1 MPPAATDRIMPAEPG
16 TRIACMKVML
26 FALAAYLR
34 GAPELDREAF
44 VVHEG
49 PSARIVAASR
59 LARRAGV
66 RPGLTV
72 VQARNIESGLVDRVR
87 DSEREHTAQEVLLDI
102 AGGFSPRV
110 EDGGKG
116 TVYLDLAGIG
126 PTSAGNDA
134 RRRARDRG
142 AANPLLPPGTDGDE
156 HCLGQSIMRDM
167 DAAGIPGRV
176 GIAGSKLAARAA
188 AALPRSPNVVAPRSE
203 ARFLAPLPIEFL
215 FVHGGRGASRSG
227 NAAPDGDEREILH
240 TLKLWGLRTVG
251 ELAGL
256 PADEVHSRLGERGAA
271 LHATARGIDTEPLT
285 PLPPAPTFRE
295 AQTFEWAIDNLE
307 PFLFV
312 ARGGVSRLAARLD
325 ARGMGCK
332 RLELSL
338 RLEPEG
344 LHELAIELP
353 APTREARTL
362 LSLIRLHLEAK
373 PPRAPI
379 TSMQL
384 LAHPDVPRQAQLS
397 LLGPA
402 ALSPDR
408 LAAVTARLLALL
420 GPNRVGSPRTRNGH
434 LPERFRL
441 ADYDPP
447 PPPRIRLE
455 PRPGRGMLA
464 VRTLRPPVEVEVLTA
479 AETGEGGVASSPHL
493 VPVPDLGQC
502 AAGSETTGNGASPG
516 NAAPRSARAPCP
528 APLQLNPLP
537 SEGRHVRIEGAVR
550 VAAGPWEI
558 EEGWWREAPALRDY
572 WDVEL
577 RSGAVCRIYRDRL
590 SERWFADGMYD

>member
-1 MPPAATDRIMPAEPG
+1 
-16 TRIACMKVML
+16 ML
-26 FALAAYLR
+26 FPLAAYLR
-34 GAPELDREAF
+34 GAPELAREAV

-72 VQARNIESGLVDRVR
+72 AQARNIESGLVSRSR
-87 DSEREHTAQEVLLDI
+87 DPERERTAQEVLLEI
-102 AGGFSPRV
+102 ADGYSPRV
-110 EDGGKG
+110 EDGGEG
-116 TVYLDLAGIG
+116 MVYLDLAGIS
-126 PTSAGNDA
+126 PASAGNDA
-134 RRRARDRG
+134 RRRDRDRSAADTLLSPG
-142 AANPLLPPGTDGDE
+142 ADNDE
-156 HCLGQSIMRDM
+156 HELGQSIMQDM
-167 DAAGIPGRV
+167 DAAGLPGRV

-188 AALPRSPNVVAPRSE
+188 AALPRSPNVVAPRGE
-203 ARFLAPLPIEFL
+203 ARFLAPLPLGSL
-215 FVHGGRGASRSG
+215 FEDGGGASSSEE
-227 NAAPDGDEREILH
+227 DGADREILH

-251 ELAGL
+251 DLAGL
-256 PADEVHSRLGERGAA
+256 PAAEVHSRLGESGTA
-271 LHATARGIDTEPLT
+271 LHSAARGFDPAPLT
-285 PLPPAPTFRE
+285 PRPPSIAFRE
-295 AQTFEWAIDNLE
+295 AQTFEWPIDNLE

-312 ARGGVSRLAARLD
+312 ARGAVSRLTGRLD

-332 RLELSL
+332 RLELTL
-338 RLEPEG
+338 KVEPEG

-362 LSLIRLHLEAK
+362 LSLIRLHLEAE

-379 TSMQL
+379 TSMLL
-384 LAHPDVPRQAQLS
+384 LAHPDAPRQAQLS

-479 AETGEGGVASSPHL
+479 EAGEGGQTSS
-493 VPVPDLGQC
+493 D
-502 AAGSETTGNGASPG
+502 GASPE
-516 NAAPRSARAPCP
+516 NAPPRSARAPCP
-528 APLQLNPLP
+528 EPVRINPLP
-537 SEGRHVRIEGAVR
+537 TEEPTWRDPAPCASHSARPLADARMQRHVRIEGAVR
-550 VAAGPWEI
+550 TAAGPWEI
-558 EEGWWREAPALRDY
+558 EEGWWREAPVLRDY

-577 RSGAVCRIYRDRL
+577 RNGAVCRIYRDR
-590 SERWFADGMYD
+590 SSDRWFADGMYD

>member
-1 MPPAATDRIMPAEPG
+1 VPAKRRR
-16 TRIACMKVML
+16 TRIACMRAAL
-26 FALAAYLR
+26 FPLAAYLR
-34 GAPELDREAF
+34 GAPELAREAV

-66 RPGLTV
+66 HPGLTV
-72 VQARNIESGLVDRVR
+72 AQARNIESGLVDRAR
-87 DSEREHTAQEVLLDI
+87 DPEREHTAQEVLLEI
-102 AGGFSPRV
+102 AGDFSPRV
-110 EDGGKG
+110 EDGGEG
-116 TVYLDLAGIG
+116 MVYLDLAGIG
-126 PTSAGNDA
+126 AACAGNGA
-134 RRRARDRG
+134 RKRGRDRD
-142 AANPLLPPGTDGDE
+142 AANPLLSTSASGDE
-156 HCLGQSIMRDM
+156 HSLGQSMMRDM
-167 DAAGIPGRV
+167 DAAGLPGRI

-188 AALPRSPNVVAPRSE
+188 AALPRSPNVVAPRGE
-203 ARFLAPLPIEFL
+203 ARFLAPLPLSSLIKDS
-215 FVHGGRGASRSG
+215 GGSNRGA
-227 NAAPDGDEREILH
+227 ATDGDDQEILH

-251 ELAGL
+251 DLAGL
-256 PADEVHSRLGERGAA
+256 PAGEVHSRLGERGAA
-271 LHATARGIDTEPLT
+271 LHAAARGIDPEPLT
-285 PLPPAPTFRE
+285 PRPPPPTFRE
-295 AQTFEWAIDNLE
+295 AQTFEWPIDNLE

-312 ARGGVSRLAARLD
+312 ARGAVERLASRLD

-338 RLEPEG
+338 KLEPEG

-362 LSLIRLHLEAK
+362 LSLVRLHLEAE

-379 TSMQL
+379 AGMQL
-384 LAHPDVPRQAQLS
+384 LAHPDVPREIQLS

-464 VRTLRPPVEVEVLTA
+464 VRTLRPPVEVEVLTI
-479 AETGEGGVASSPHL
+479 EDGDGT
-493 VPVPDLGQC
+493 
-502 AAGSETTGNGASPG
+502 
-516 NAAPRSARAPCP
+516 PCP
-528 APLQLNPLP
+528 EPVQISPLP
-537 SEGRHVRIEGAVR
+537 TEERHVRIEGAVR
-550 VAAGPWEI
+550 TAAGPWEI
-558 EEGWWREAPALRDY
+558 EEGWWREVPALRDY

-577 RSGAVCRIYRDRL
+577 RNGAVCRIYRDRT
-590 SERWFADGMYD
+590 SERWFADGVYD

>member
-1 MPPAATDRIMPAEPG
+1 MKAA
-16 TRIACMKVML
+16 L
-26 FALAAYLR
+26 FPLAAYLR
-34 GAPELDREAF
+34 GAPELTHEAV

-59 LARRAGV
+59 LARRAGI

-72 VQARNIESGLVDRVR
+72 TQARNIESGLVDRIR
-87 DSEREHTAQEVLLDI
+87 DPEREHTAQEVLLEI
-102 AGGFSPRV
+102 AGAFSPRV
-110 EDGGKG
+110 EDGGGG
-116 TVYLDLAGIG
+116 TVYLDI
-126 PTSAGNDA
+126 
-134 RRRARDRG
+134 
-142 AANPLLPPGTDGDE
+142 AAEDE
-156 HCLGQSIMRDM
+156 HSLGQAMMRSM
-167 DAAGIPGRV
+167 DDAGLPGRV

-188 AALPRSPNVVAPRSE
+188 AALPRSPNVVTPRGE
-203 ARFLAPLPIEFL
+203 TRFLAPLPLDSLIES
-215 FVHGGRGASRSG
+215 VGNGSGGT
-227 NAAPDGDEREILH
+227 APTSEDQEILH

-251 ELAGL
+251 DLAGL
-256 PADEVHSRLGERGAA
+256 PAGEVHSRLGERGVA
-271 LHATARGIDTEPLT
+271 LHAAARGIDPEPLT
-285 PLPPAPTFRE
+285 PHPPPPTFRE
-295 AQTFEWAIDNLE
+295 AQTFEWPIDNLE

-312 ARGGVSRLAARLD
+312 ARGAVERLVTRLEV
-325 ARGMGCK
+325 RGMGCK

-338 RLEPEG
+338 KLEPEG
-344 LHELAIELP
+344 LHERAIELP

-362 LSLIRLHLEAK
+362 LSLIRLDLEGE

-379 TSMQL
+379 TGMQVT
-384 LAHPDVPRQAQLS
+384 AHPDVPRLAQLS

-434 LPERFRL
+434 LPERFKL

-479 AETGEGGVASSPHL
+479 EGE
-493 VPVPDLGQC
+493 
-502 AAGSETTGNGASPG
+502 EI
-516 NAAPRSARAPCP
+516 PCP
-528 APLQLNPLP
+528 EPVQITPLP
-537 SEGRHVRIEGAVR
+537 TAKRNVRIEGAVR
-550 VAAGPWEI
+550 TAAGPWEI

-577 RSGAVCRIYRDRL
+577 RNGAVCRIYRDRT
-590 SERWFADGMYD
+590 SERWFADGVYD

>member
-1 MPPAATDRIMPAEPG
+1 MPARRK
-16 TRIACMKVML
+16 TRIACLRTAL
-26 FALAAYLR
+26 FPLAAYLR
-34 GAPELDREAF
+34 GAPELAGEAV

-66 RPGLTV
+66 RAGLTV
-72 VQARNIESGLVDRVR
+72 AQARNIESGLVSRAR
-87 DSEREHTAQEVLLDI
+87 DPEREHTAQEVLLEI
-102 AGGFSPRV
+102 AGAFSPRI
-110 EDGGKG
+110 EDGGEG
-116 TVYLDLAGIG
+116 MVYLDIRGISQ
-126 PTSAGNDA
+126 TNAGNGA
-134 RRRARDRG
+134 SGRGQDRG
-142 AANPLLPPGTDGDE
+142 AVNPLLPLRVGDDE
-156 HCLGQSIMRDM
+156 HSLGQSMMRDM
-167 DAAGIPGRV
+167 DAAGLPGRV

-188 AALPRSPNVVAPRSE
+188 AALPRSPNVVAPRGE
-203 ARFLAPLPIEFL
+203 ARFLAPLPLKSL
-215 FVHGGRGASRSG
+215 FERGGSGSG
-227 NAAPDGDEREILH
+227 NAASDSDDQEILH

-251 ELAGL
+251 DLAGL
-256 PADEVHSRLGERGAA
+256 PAGEVHGRLGERGAA
-271 LHATARGIDTEPLT
+271 LHAAARGVDPEPLT

-295 AQTFEWAIDNLE
+295 SQTFEWPIDNLE

-312 ARGGVSRLAARLD
+312 ARGAVERLVVRLD

-338 RLEPEG
+338 RIEPEG

-362 LSLIRLHLEAK
+362 LSLIRLHLEEA

-379 TSMQL
+379 TGMQIT
-384 LAHPDVPRQAQLS
+384 AHPDVPRQAQLS

-420 GPNRVGSPRTRNGH
+420 GPNRIGSPRTRNGH

-479 AETGEGGVASSPHL
+479 A
-493 VPVPDLGQC
+493 
-502 AAGSETTGNGASPG
+502 SE
-516 NAAPRSARAPCP
+516 APTPCP
-528 APLQLNPLP
+528 APRQINPLP
-537 SEGRHVRIEGAVR
+537 TEERHVRIEGAVR
-550 VAAGPWEI
+550 TAAGPWEI

-577 RSGAVCRIYRDRL
+577 RSGAVCRIYRDRT
-590 SERWFADGMYD
+590 SERWFADGVYD

>member
-1 MPPAATDRIMPAEPG
+1 MPGKRRRS
-16 TRIACMKVML
+16 RIACLKAAL
-26 FALAAYLR
+26 FPLAAYLR
-34 GAPELDREAF
+34 GAPELAREAV

-72 VQARNIESGLVDRVR
+72 AQARNIESGLVDRVR
-87 DSEREHTAQEVLLDI
+87 DPEREHTAQEVLLEI
-102 AGGFSPRV
+102 AGAFSPRV
-110 EDGGKG
+110 EDGGEG
-116 TVYLDLAGIG
+116 VAYLDLAGIS
-126 PTSAGNDA
+126 PACAGNGA
-134 RRRARDRG
+134 RGRDRDRG
-142 AANPLLPPGTDGDE
+142 AAHSLLPPGADNDE
-156 HCLGQSIMRDM
+156 HSLGQSIMRDM
-167 DAAGIPGRV
+167 DAAGLPGRV

-188 AALPRSPNVVAPRSE
+188 AALPRSPNVVAPRGE
-203 ARFLAPLPIEFL
+203 ARFLAPLPLKSL
-215 FVHGGRGASRSG
+215 FEGNGRGPAS
-227 NAAPDGDEREILH
+227 AEDGDDPEILH

-251 ELAGL
+251 DLAGL
-256 PADEVHSRLGERGAA
+256 PAAEVHSRLGERGAA
-271 LHATARGIDTEPLT
+271 LHAAAQGFDPEPLT
-285 PLPPAPTFRE
+285 PLPPAPTFHE
-295 AQTFEWAIDNLE
+295 AQTLEWSIDNLE

-312 ARGGVSRLAARLD
+312 ARGAVERVASRLD

-338 RLEPEG
+338 KLEPEG

-362 LSLIRLHLEAK
+362 LSLVRLHLEAE

-441 ADYDPP
+441 ADFDPP

-479 AETGEGGVASSPHL
+479 E
-493 VPVPDLGQC
+493 
-502 AAGSETTGNGASPG
+502 SEQTDST
-516 NAAPRSARAPCP
+516 APCP
-528 APLQLNPLP
+528 APLQINPLP
-537 SEGRHVRIEGAVR
+537 TEEQHVRIEGAVR
-550 VAAGPWEI
+550 TAAGPWEI

-577 RSGAVCRIYRDRL
+577 RSGAVCRIYRDRM
-590 SERWFADGMYD
+590 SERWFADGVYD

>member
-1 MPPAATDRIMPAEPG
+1 MPAKRRS
-16 TRIACMKVML
+16 RIACMRAAL
-26 FALAAYLR
+26 FPLAAYLR
-34 GAPELDREAF
+34 GAPELAREAV

-72 VQARNIESGLVDRVR
+72 AQARNIESGLVDRVR
-87 DSEREHTAQEVLLDI
+87 DPEREHTAQEVLFEI
-102 AGGFSPRV
+102 AGAFSPRV
-110 EDGGKG
+110 EDGGEG
-116 TVYLDLAGIG
+116 MVYLDI
-126 PTSAGNDA
+126 
-134 RRRARDRG
+134 
-142 AANPLLPPGTDGDE
+142 AAEDE
-156 HCLGQSIMRDM
+156 HSLGQTMMRDM
-167 DAAGIPGRV
+167 DAAGLPGRV
-176 GIAGSKLAARAA
+176 GIAGCKLAARAA
-188 AALPRSPNVVAPRSE
+188 AALPRSPNVVAPRGE
-203 ARFLAPLPIEFL
+203 ARFLAPLPL
-215 FVHGGRGASRSG
+215 NSLLGSDGSG
-227 NAAPDGDEREILH
+227 PGSNAPEGDDQEILH

-251 ELAGL
+251 DLAGL
-256 PADEVHSRLGERGAA
+256 PAGEIHSRLGERGTA
-271 LHATARGIDTEPLT
+271 LHAAARGIDPAPLT
-285 PLPPAPTFRE
+285 PRPPPPTFRE
-295 AQTFEWAIDNLE
+295 SQTFEWPIDNLE

-312 ARGGVSRLAARLD
+312 ARGAVERLTSRLE

-338 RLEPEG
+338 KLEPEG
-344 LHELAIELP
+344 FHEVAIELP

-362 LSLIRLHLEAK
+362 LSLVRLHLEAE

-379 TSMQL
+379 LGMQL
-384 LAHPDVPRQAQLS
+384 SAHPDAPREIQLS

-464 VRTLRPPVEVEVLTA
+464 VRTLRPPVEVEVLTV
-479 AETGEGGVASSPHL
+479 GDEG
-493 VPVPDLGQC
+493 
-502 AAGSETTGNGASPG
+502 N
-516 NAAPRSARAPCP
+516 APCP
-528 APLQLNPLP
+528 APVKINPLP
-537 SEGRHVRIEGAVR
+537 TDERHVRIEGAVR
-550 VAAGPWEI
+550 TAAGPWEI

-577 RSGAVCRIYRDRL
+577 RNGAVCRIYRDRS
-590 SERWFADGMYD
+590 SERWFADGVYD

>member
-1 MPPAATDRIMPAEPG
+1 M
-16 TRIACMKVML
+16 
-26 FALAAYLR
+26 
-34 GAPELDREAF
+34 
-44 VVHEG
+44 
-49 PSARIVAASR
+49 
-59 LARRAGV
+59 
-66 RPGLTV
+66 
-72 VQARNIESGLVDRVR
+72 
-87 DSEREHTAQEVLLDI
+87 
-102 AGGFSPRV
+102 
-110 EDGGKG
+110 
-116 TVYLDLAGIG
+116 
-126 PTSAGNDA
+126 
-134 RRRARDRG
+134 
-142 AANPLLPPGTDGDE
+142 
-156 HCLGQSIMRDM
+156 
-167 DAAGIPGRV
+167 
-176 GIAGSKLAARAA
+176 
-188 AALPRSPNVVAPRSE
+188 APRGE
-203 ARFLAPLPIEFL
+203 ARFLAPLPLKSL
-215 FVHGGRGASRSG
+215 FEGGGCRPDSSE
-227 NAAPDGDEREILH
+227 DGDDEEILH

-251 ELAGL
+251 DLAGL
-256 PADEVHSRLGERGAA
+256 PAGEIHSRLGKRGAA
-271 LHATARGIDTEPLT
+271 LHAAARGVDPEPLA

-295 AQTFEWAIDNLE
+295 SQTLEWPIDNLE

-312 ARGGVSRLAARLD
+312 ARGAVERVASRLD

-338 RLEPEG
+338 RIEPEG

-362 LSLIRLHLEAK
+362 LSLIRLHLEAE

-379 TSMQL
+379 MSMQL

-441 ADYDPP
+441 ADFDPP

-479 AETGEGGVASSPHL
+479 ESEETDGL
-493 VPVPDLGQC
+493 
-502 AAGSETTGNGASPG
+502 
-516 NAAPRSARAPCP
+516 APCP
-528 APLQLNPLP
+528 APRRINPLP
-537 SEGRHVRIEGAVR
+537 SEERRVRIEGAVR
-550 VAAGPWEI
+550 TAAGPWEI

-577 RSGAVCRIYRDRL
+577 RSGAVCRIYRDRI
-590 SERWFADGMYD
+590 SERWFADGVYD

>member
-1 MPPAATDRIMPAEPG
+1 MPVRRK
-16 TRIACMKVML
+16 TRIACMRAAL
-26 FALAAYLR
+26 FPLAAYLR
-34 GAPELDREAF
+34 GAPELAREAV

-72 VQARNIESGLVDRVR
+72 AQARNIESGLASRAR
-87 DSEREHTAQEVLLDI
+87 DPEREHTAQEVLLEI
-102 AGGFSPRV
+102 AGTFSPRV
-110 EDGGKG
+110 EDGGEG
-116 TVYLDLAGIG
+116 MVYLDI
-126 PTSAGNDA
+126 
-134 RRRARDRG
+134 
-142 AANPLLPPGTDGDE
+142 AAEDE
-156 HCLGQSIMRDM
+156 HSLGQSIMRDM
-167 DAAGIPGRV
+167 DAAGLPGRV

-188 AALPRSPNVVAPRSE
+188 AALPRSPNVVAPRGE
-203 ARFLAPLPIEFL
+203 ARFLAPLPLKSL
-215 FVHGGRGASRSG
+215 FEGGSRD
-227 NAAPDGDEREILH
+227 PDPAQDDDDQEILH

-251 ELAGL
+251 DLAGL
-256 PADEVHSRLGERGAA
+256 PAAEVHSRLGERGTA
-271 LHATARGIDTEPLT
+271 LHSAARGFDPEPLT
-285 PLPPAPTFRE
+285 PRPPAPTFRE
-295 AQTFEWAIDNLE
+295 AQTFEWPIDNLE

-312 ARGGVSRLAARLD
+312 ARGAVSRLAARLD

-338 RLEPEG
+338 KVEPEG

-362 LSLIRLHLEAK
+362 LSLIRLHLEDE

-408 LAAVTARLLALL
+408 LAAVTGRLLALL

-479 AETGEGGVASSPHL
+479 ESEET
-493 VPVPDLGQC
+493 D
-502 AAGSETTGNGASPG
+502 
-516 NAAPRSARAPCP
+516 RATPCP
-528 APLQLNPLP
+528 APRQINPLP
-537 SEGRHVRIEGAVR
+537 TEDRHVRIEGAVR
-550 VAAGPWEI
+550 TAAGPWEI

-577 RSGAVCRIYRDRL
+577 RNGTVCRIYRDRT
-590 SERWFADGMYD
+590 SERWYADGVYD

>member
-1 MPPAATDRIMPAEPG
+1 MRAA
-16 TRIACMKVML
+16 L
-26 FALAAYLR
+26 FPLAAYLR
-34 GAPELDREAF
+34 GAPELTREAV

-72 VQARNIESGLVDRVR
+72 AQARNIESGLVDRVR
-87 DSEREHTAQEVLLDI
+87 DPEREHSAQEVLLEI
-102 AGGFSPRV
+102 AGAFSPRI
-110 EDGGKG
+110 EDGGEG
-116 TVYLDLAGIG
+116 MVYLDI
-126 PTSAGNDA
+126 
-134 RRRARDRG
+134 
-142 AANPLLPPGTDGDE
+142 AAEDE
-156 HCLGQSIMRDM
+156 HSLGQTMMRDM
-167 DAAGIPGRV
+167 DAAGLPGRV

-188 AALPRSPNVVAPRSE
+188 AALPRSPNVVAPRGA
-203 ARFLAPLPIEFL
+203 ARFLAPLPLDSLIES
-215 FVHGGRGASRSG
+215 GRGSSRDAMSDSDDFG
-227 NAAPDGDEREILH
+227 VLH

-251 ELAGL
+251 DLAGL
-256 PADEVHSRLGERGAA
+256 PAGEVHSRLGERGAA
-271 LHATARGIDTEPLT
+271 LHTAARGIDPAPLT
-285 PLPPAPTFRE
+285 PHPPPLTFRE
-295 AQTFEWAIDNLE
+295 AQTFEWPIDNLE

-312 ARGGVSRLAARLD
+312 ARGAVERLAIRLK

-338 RLEPEG
+338 KLEPEG

-362 LSLIRLHLEAK
+362 LSLVRLHLEGE

-379 TSMQL
+379 TGMRLS
-384 LAHPDVPRQAQLS
+384 AHPDVPRQAQLS

-464 VRTLRPPVEVEVLTA
+464 IRTLRPPVEVEVLTA
-479 AETGEGGVASSPHL
+479 E
-493 VPVPDLGQC
+493 
-502 AAGSETTGNGASPG
+502 NGAPT
-516 NAAPRSARAPCP
+516 PCP
-528 APLQLNPLP
+528 EPVRINPLP
-537 SEGRHVRIEGAVR
+537 TEERHVRIEGAVR
-550 VAAGPWEI
+550 TAAGPWEI

-577 RSGAVCRIYRDRL
+577 RGGAVCRIYRDRT
-590 SERWFADGMYD
+590 SERWFADGVYD

>member
-1 MPPAATDRIMPAEPG
+1 MEAA
-16 TRIACMKVML
+16 L
-26 FALAAYLR
+26 FPLAAYLR
-34 GAPELDREAF
+34 GAPELAREAV

-72 VQARNIESGLVDRVR
+72 AQARNIESGLVDRVR
-87 DSEREHTAQEVLLDI
+87 DPEREHTAQEVLLEI
-102 AGGFSPRV
+102 AGAFSPRV

-116 TVYLDLAGIG
+116 TAYLDLTGIS
-126 PTSAGNDA
+126 PASAGNADRCTASGGGA
-134 RRRARDRG
+134 RVAGRPRAAVQAGEEVHEYDLQALRVEPELPWAAVQAGEEVHGRG
-142 AANPLLPPGTDGDE
+142 RSAAHPSPPASTDNDE
-156 HCLGQSIMRDM
+156 HSLGQSIMRDM
-167 DAAGIPGRV
+167 DAAGLPGRV

-188 AALPRSPNVVAPRSE
+188 AALPRSPNVVAPRGE
-203 ARFLAPLPIEFL
+203 ARFLAPLPLSSLI
-215 FVHGGRGASRSG
+215 HDGGSSSSSSSSSRGA
-227 NAAPDGDEREILH
+227 ATDGDDDQEILH

-251 ELAGL
+251 DLAGL
-256 PADEVHSRLGERGAA
+256 PAGEVHSRLGERGAA
-271 LHATARGIDTEPLT
+271 LHAAARGFDPEPLT
-285 PLPPAPTFRE
+285 PRPPPPTFRE
-295 AQTFEWAIDNLE
+295 AQTFEWPIDNLE

-312 ARGGVSRLAARLD
+312 ARGAVERLTTRLE

-338 RLEPEG
+338 KLEPEG
-344 LHELAIELP
+344 LHELTIELP

-362 LSLIRLHLEAK
+362 LSLVRLHLEAE

-379 TSMQL
+379 TGMHL
-384 LAHPDVPRQAQLS
+384 LAHPDVPKKVQLS

-420 GPNRVGSPRTRNGH
+420 GPNRAGSPRTRNGH
-434 LPERFRL
+434 LPERYRL

-464 VRTLRPPVEVEVLTA
+464 VRTLRPPVEVEVLATD
-479 AETGEGGVASSPHL
+479 S
-493 VPVPDLGQC
+493 
-502 AAGSETTGNGASPG
+502 
-516 NAAPRSARAPCP
+516 NARTPCP
-528 APLQLNPLP
+528 APVRINPLP
-537 SEGRHVRIEGAVR
+537 TEERHVRIEGAVR

-577 RSGAVCRIYRDRL
+577 RSGAVCRIYRDRT
-590 SERWFADGMYD
+590 SERWFADGVYD

>member
-1 MPPAATDRIMPAEPG
+1 
-16 TRIACMKVML
+16 ML
-26 FALAAYLR
+26 FPLAAYLR
-34 GAPELDREAF
+34 GAPELAREAV

-72 VQARNIESGLVDRVR
+72 AQARNIESGLVSRVR
-87 DSEREHTAQEVLLDI
+87 DPERERTAREVLLEI
-102 AGGFSPRV
+102 GGAFSPRV
-110 EDGGKG
+110 EDGGEG
-116 TVYLDLAGIG
+116 MVYLDLAGV
-126 PTSAGNDA
+126 SAACAGNGIGG
-134 RRRARDRG
+134 RRRGRHERG
-142 AANPLLPPGTDGDE
+142 RRAAADAVAADE
-156 HCLGQSIMRDM
+156 HSLGQSIMRDM
-167 DAAGIPGRV
+167 DAAGLPGRV

-188 AALPRSPNVVAPRSE
+188 AALPRSPNVVAPRGE
-203 ARFLAPLPIEFL
+203 ARFLAPLPLKSL
-215 FVHGGRGASRSG
+215 FEGGSSPGSGAGAGSG
-227 NAAPDGDEREILH
+227 ARLGATPDDDDEEILH

-251 ELAGL
+251 DLAGL
-256 PADEVHSRLGERGAA
+256 PAGEIHSRLGERGAA
-271 LHATARGIDTEPLT
+271 LHAAARGVDPEPLV

-295 AQTFEWAIDNLE
+295 AQTLEWPIDNLE

-312 ARGGVSRLAARLD
+312 ARGAVERVASRLD

-332 RLELSL
+332 RIELSL
-338 RLEPEG
+338 RIEPEG

-362 LSLIRLHLEAK
+362 LSLIRLHLEAE

-441 ADYDPP
+441 TDYDPP

-479 AETGEGGVASSPHL
+479 ESRESAGNGTGAGTDAASSGPSR
-493 VPVPDLGQC
+493 P
-502 AAGSETTGNGASPG
+502 
-516 NAAPRSARAPCP
+516 APAPCP
-528 APLQLNPLP
+528 APVRINPLP
-537 SEGRHVRIEGAVR
+537 SEERHVRIEGAVR
-550 VAAGPWEI
+550 TAAGPWEI

-577 RSGAVCRIYRDRL
+577 RSGAVCRIYRDRI
-590 SERWFADGMYD
+590 SERWFADGVYD

>member
-1 MPPAATDRIMPAEPG
+1 MKAA
-16 TRIACMKVML
+16 L
-26 FALAAYLR
+26 FPLAAYLR
-34 GAPELDREAF
+34 GAPELAREAV

-72 VQARNIESGLVDRVR
+72 AQARNIESGLVDRVR
-87 DSEREHTAQEVLLDI
+87 DPEREHTAQEVLLEI
-102 AGGFSPRV
+102 AGAFSPRV
-110 EDGGKG
+110 EDGGEG
-116 TVYLDLAGIG
+116 VAYLDLAGIS
-126 PTSAGNDA
+126 PTCAGNGA
-134 RRRARDRG
+134 RGRGRDRG
-142 AANPLLPPGTDGDE
+142 AAHSLLLPGADNDE
-156 HCLGQSIMRDM
+156 HRLGQSMMRDM
-167 DAAGIPGRV
+167 DAAGLPGRV

-188 AALPRSPNVVAPRSE
+188 AALPRSPNVVAPRGE
-203 ARFLAPLPIEFL
+203 ARFLAPLPLKSL
-215 FVHGGRGASRSG
+215 FEGNGRGPGSAE
-227 NAAPDGDEREILH
+227 DGDDQEILH

-251 ELAGL
+251 DLAGL
-256 PADEVHSRLGERGAA
+256 PAAEVHSRLGERGAA
-271 LHATARGIDTEPLT
+271 LHAAARGFDPEPLT

-295 AQTFEWAIDNLE
+295 SQTLEWPIDNLE
-307 PFLFV
+307 PFLLV
-312 ARGGVSRLAARLD
+312 ARGAVERVASRLD

-338 RLEPEG
+338 KLEPEG

-362 LSLIRLHLEAK
+362 LSLVRLHLEAE

-441 ADYDPP
+441 ADFDPP

-479 AETGEGGVASSPHL
+479 E
-493 VPVPDLGQC
+493 
-502 AAGSETTGNGASPG
+502 SEEMDGA
-516 NAAPRSARAPCP
+516 APCP
-528 APLQLNPLP
+528 APRQINPLP
-537 SEGRHVRIEGAVR
+537 TEERHVRIEGAVR

-558 EEGWWREAPALRDY
+558 EEGWWRKAPTLRDY

-577 RSGAVCRIYRDRL
+577 RSGAVCRIYRDRT
-590 SERWFADGMYD
+590 SERWFADGVYD

>member
-1 MPPAATDRIMPAEPG
+1 M
-16 TRIACMKVML
+16 
-26 FALAAYLR
+26 FSLAAYLR
-34 GAPELDREAF
+34 GAPELAREAV

-66 RPGLTV
+66 HPGLTV
-72 VQARNIESGLVDRVR
+72 AQARNIESGLVSRVR
-87 DSEREHTAQEVLLDI
+87 DPEREHTAQDVLLEV
-102 AGGFSPRV
+102 AGAFSPRV
-110 EDGGKG
+110 EDGGEG
-116 TVYLDLAGIG
+116 IVYLDLAGISPASTG
-126 PTSAGNDA
+126 NTARGRGRGHGRHKAG
-134 RRRARDRG
+134 
-142 AANPLLPPGTDGDE
+142 ANTLLPTADRDE
-156 HCLGQSIMRDM
+156 HSLGQSIMRDM
-167 DAAGIPGRV
+167 DAAGLPGRV
-176 GIAGSKLAARAA
+176 GIAGSKLAARVA
-188 AALPRSPNVVAPRSE
+188 AALPRSPNVVAPRGE
-203 ARFLAPLPIEFL
+203 ARFLAPLPLESL
-215 FVHGGRGASRSG
+215 FENGSRSGNGTG
-227 NAAPDGDEREILH
+227 NAAPDGDDQEILH
-240 TLKLWGLRTVG
+240 TLKLWGLCTVG
-251 ELAGL
+251 DLAGL
-256 PADEVHSRLGERGAA
+256 PAGEVHSRLGERGAA
-271 LHATARGIDTEPLT
+271 LHAAARGFDPEPLT
-285 PLPPAPTFRE
+285 PRPAAPTFRE
-295 AQTFEWAIDNLE
+295 SQILEWPIDNLE

-312 ARGGVSRLAARLD
+312 ARGAVERLAARLG

-338 RLEPEG
+338 GLEPEG

-362 LSLIRLHLEAK
+362 LSLIRLHLEGE

-379 TSMQL
+379 MSIQL
-384 LAHPDVPRQAQLS
+384 LAHPDVPREIQLS

-441 ADYDPP
+441 ADFDPP

-464 VRTLRPPVEVEVLTA
+464 VRTLRPPVEVEVLTTEA
-479 AETGEGGVASSPHL
+479 
-493 VPVPDLGQC
+493 
-502 AAGSETTGNGASPG
+502 SETSEASETNGKGASADNP
-516 NAAPRSARAPCP
+516 APRTARTPCP
-528 APLQLNPLP
+528 EPVRISPLP
-537 SEGRHVRIEGAVR
+537 TEERHVRIEGPVR
-550 VAAGPWEI
+550 VAAGPWEV

-577 RSGAVCRIYRDRL
+577 RNGAVCRIYRDRT
-590 SERWFADGMYD
+590 SERWFADGVYD

>member
-1 MPPAATDRIMPAEPG
+1 MKAA
-16 TRIACMKVML
+16 L
-26 FALAAYLR
+26 FPLAAYLR
-34 GAPELDREAF
+34 GAPELAREAV

-72 VQARNIESGLVDRVR
+72 AQARNIESGLVSRTR
-87 DSEREHTAQEVLLDI
+87 DPEREHTAQEVLLEI
-102 AGGFSPRV
+102 AGAFSPRV
-110 EDGGKG
+110 EDGGEG
-116 TVYLDLAGIG
+116 MVYLDLAGIS
-126 PTSAGNDA
+126 PASAGNGA
-134 RRRARDRG
+134 RGRSKT
-142 AANPLLPPGTDGDE
+142 AADTLLPPDAGNDE
-156 HCLGQSIMRDM
+156 HSLGQSIMRDM
-167 DAAGIPGRV
+167 DAAGLPGRV

-188 AALPRSPNVVAPRSE
+188 AALPRSPNVVALRGE
-203 ARFLAPLPIEFL
+203 ARFLAPLPLKSL
-215 FVHGGRGASRSG
+215 FEDGSRDPDPARG
-227 NAAPDGDEREILH
+227 DDDQEILH
-240 TLKLWGLRTVG
+240 TLKLWGLCTVG
-251 ELAGL
+251 DLAGL
-256 PADEVHSRLGERGAA
+256 PAAEVHSRLGERGAA
-271 LHATARGIDTEPLT
+271 LHSAARGFDPEPLT
-285 PLPPAPTFRE
+285 PRPPPLTFRE
-295 AQTFEWAIDNLE
+295 SLTFEWPIDNLE

-312 ARGGVSRLAARLD
+312 ARGAVSRLAARLD

-338 RLEPEG
+338 KVEPEG

-362 LSLIRLHLEAK
+362 LSLIRLHLEAE

-479 AETGEGGVASSPHL
+479 ESEET
-493 VPVPDLGQC
+493 
-502 AAGSETTGNGASPG
+502 
-516 NAAPRSARAPCP
+516 ARVAPCP
-528 APLQLNPLP
+528 APLQINPLP
-537 SEGRHVRIEGAVR
+537 TEDRHVRIEGAVR
-550 VAAGPWEI
+550 TAAGPWEI

-577 RSGAVCRIYRDRL
+577 RDGAVCRIYRDRT
-590 SERWFADGMYD
+590 SERWFADGVYD

>member
-1 MPPAATDRIMPAEPG
+1 MPGKRRRS
-16 TRIACMKVML
+16 RIACIKAAL
-26 FALAAYLR
+26 FPLAAYLR
-34 GAPELDREAF
+34 GAPELAREAV

-72 VQARNIESGLVDRVR
+72 AQARNIESGLVDRVR
-87 DSEREHTAQEVLLDI
+87 DPEREHTAQEVLLEI
-102 AGGFSPRV
+102 ASAFSPRV
-110 EDGGKG
+110 EDGGEG
-116 TVYLDLAGIG
+116 VAYLDI
-126 PTSAGNDA
+126 
-134 RRRARDRG
+134 
-142 AANPLLPPGTDGDE
+142 AADDE
-156 HCLGQSIMRDM
+156 HSLGQSIMRDM
-167 DAAGIPGRV
+167 DAAGLPGRV

-188 AALPRSPNVVAPRSE
+188 AALPRSPNVVAPRGE
-203 ARFLAPLPIEFL
+203 ARFLAPLPLRSL
-215 FVHGGRGASRSG
+215 FEGNGRGPASAEG
-227 NAAPDGDEREILH
+227 GDDEEILH

-251 ELAGL
+251 DLAGL
-256 PADEVHSRLGERGAA
+256 PAAEVHSRLGKRGAA
-271 LHATARGIDTEPLT
+271 LHAAAQGFDPEPLT
-285 PLPPAPTFRE
+285 PLPAAPTFRE
-295 AQTFEWAIDNLE
+295 AQTLEWPIDNLE

-312 ARGGVSRLAARLD
+312 ARGAVERVASRLD

-338 RLEPEG
+338 KLEPEG

-362 LSLIRLHLEAK
+362 LSLVRLHLEAE

-441 ADYDPP
+441 ADFDPP

-479 AETGEGGVASSPHL
+479 ENEKTDGLAS
-493 VPVPDLGQC
+493 
-502 AAGSETTGNGASPG
+502 
-516 NAAPRSARAPCP
+516 CP
-528 APLQLNPLP
+528 APRQINPLP
-537 SEGRHVRIEGAVR
+537 TDERHVRIEGAVR
-550 VAAGPWEI
+550 TAAGPWEI
-558 EEGWWREAPALRDY
+558 EEGWWRKAPALRDY

-577 RSGAVCRIYRDRL
+577 RSGAVCRIYRDRM
-590 SERWFADGMYD
+590 SERWFADGVYD

>member
-1 MPPAATDRIMPAEPG
+1 MPAERKS
-16 TRIACMKVML
+16 RIACLRAAL
-26 FALAAYLR
+26 FPLAAYLR
-34 GAPELDREAF
+34 GAPELAREAV

-72 VQARNIESGLVDRVR
+72 AQARNIESGLVSRTR
-87 DSEREHTAQEVLLDI
+87 DPEREHTAQEVLLEI
-102 AGGFSPRV
+102 ADAFSPRV
-110 EDGGKG
+110 EDGGEG
-116 TVYLDLAGIG
+116 MVYLDI
-126 PTSAGNDA
+126 
-134 RRRARDRG
+134 
-142 AANPLLPPGTDGDE
+142 AAEDE
-156 HCLGQSIMRDM
+156 HSLGQSIMRGM
-167 DAAGIPGRV
+167 DAAGLPGRV

-188 AALPRSPNVVAPRSE
+188 AALARSPNVVAPRGE
-203 ARFLAPLPIEFL
+203 ARFLAPLQLKSL
-215 FVHGGRGASRSG
+215 FEGGSRDPG
-227 NAAPDGDEREILH
+227 PAQDDDDVGVLH

-251 ELAGL
+251 DLAGL
-256 PADEVHSRLGERGAA
+256 PAAEVHSRLGERGAA
-271 LHATARGIDTEPLT
+271 LHAAARGFDPEPLT
-285 PLPPAPTFRE
+285 PRPPPPTFRE
-295 AQTFEWAIDNLE
+295 SQTFEWPIDNLE

-312 ARGGVSRLAARLD
+312 ARGAVSRLADRLD

-338 RLEPEG
+338 KVEPEG

-362 LSLIRLHLEAK
+362 LSLIRLHLEAE

-479 AETGEGGVASSPHL
+479 ECEETDRV
-493 VPVPDLGQC
+493 
-502 AAGSETTGNGASPG
+502 
-516 NAAPRSARAPCP
+516 APCP
-528 APLQLNPLP
+528 APRQINPLP
-537 SEGRHVRIEGAVR
+537 TEERHVRIEGAVR
-550 VAAGPWEI
+550 TAAGPWEI

-577 RSGAVCRIYRDRL
+577 RSGAVCRIYRDRT
-590 SERWFADGMYD
+590 SERWFADGVYD

>member
-1 MPPAATDRIMPAEPG
+1 MRAA
-16 TRIACMKVML
+16 L
-26 FALAAYLR
+26 FPLAAYLR
-34 GAPELDREAF
+34 GAPELAREAV

-66 RPGLTV
+66 HPGLTV
-72 VQARNIESGLVDRVR
+72 AQARNIESGLVDRAR
-87 DSEREHTAQEVLLDI
+87 DPEREHTAQEVLLEI
-102 AGGFSPRV
+102 AGDFSPRV
-110 EDGGKG
+110 EDRGKG
-116 TVYLDLAGIG
+116 MVYLDLAGIG
-126 PTSAGNDA
+126 AACAGNDA
-134 RRRARDRG
+134 RKRGRNRD
-142 AANPLLPPGTDGDE
+142 AANPLRPTSAGGDE
-156 HCLGQSIMRDM
+156 HSLGQSMMRDM
-167 DAAGIPGRV
+167 DAAGLPGRI

-188 AALPRSPNVVAPRSE
+188 AALPRSPNVVAPRGE
-203 ARFLAPLPIEFL
+203 ARFLAPLPLSSLIED
-215 FVHGGRGASRSG
+215 GGGSSRGA
-227 NAAPDGDEREILH
+227 ATEGDDQEILH

-251 ELAGL
+251 DLAGL
-256 PADEVHSRLGERGAA
+256 PAGEVHSRLGERGAA
-271 LHATARGIDTEPLT
+271 LHAAARGIDPEPLT
-285 PLPPAPTFRE
+285 PRPPPPIFRE
-295 AQTFEWAIDNLE
+295 AQTFEWPIDNLE

-312 ARGGVSRLAARLD
+312 AHGAVERVASRLE

-338 RLEPEG
+338 KLEPEG

-362 LSLIRLHLEAK
+362 LSLVRLHLESE

-379 TSMQL
+379 TGMQL
-384 LAHPDVPRQAQLS
+384 VAHPDVPHQAQLS

-434 LPERFRL
+434 LPERYRL

-464 VRTLRPPVEVEVLTA
+464 VRTLRPPVEVEVLAT
-479 AETGEGGVASSPHL
+479 ESDRASGATLCPE
-493 VPVPDLGQC
+493 PVQI
-502 AAGSETTGNGASPG
+502 
-516 NAAPRSARAPCP
+516 
-528 APLQLNPLP
+528 NPLP
-537 SEGRHVRIEGAVR
+537 TDERHVRIEGAVR
-550 VAAGPWEI
+550 TAAGPWEI
-558 EEGWWREAPALRDY
+558 EEGWWRETPALRDY

-577 RSGAVCRIYRDRL
+577 RNGAVCRLYRDRA
-590 SERWFADGMYD
+590 SERWFADGVYD

>member
-1 MPPAATDRIMPAEPG
+1 MPTERKA
-16 TRIACMKVML
+16 RIACMRAAL
-26 FALAAYLR
+26 FPLAAYLR
-34 GAPELDREAF
+34 GAPELVREAV

-72 VQARNIESGLVDRVR
+72 AQARNIESGLVDRVR
-87 DSEREHTAQEVLLDI
+87 DPERERTAQEVLLEI

-110 EDGGKG
+110 EDAGEGM
-116 TVYLDLAGIG
+116 VYLDLAGV
-126 PTSAGNDA
+126 
-134 RRRARDRG
+134 
-142 AANPLLPPGTDGDE
+142 DGDE
-156 HCLGQSIMRDM
+156 HGLGQSIMRDM
-167 DAAGIPGRV
+167 DAAGLPGRV

-188 AALPRSPNVVAPRSE
+188 AALPRSPNVVAPRGE
-203 ARFLAPLPIEFL
+203 ARFLAPLLLESL
-215 FVHGGRGASRSG
+215 FKRGGGGSGSAAAVGRESLHAPKRSRGGQDARVPG
-227 NAAPDGDEREILH
+227 ARDGDDEEIFH

-251 ELAGL
+251 DLAGL
-256 PADEVHSRLGERGAA
+256 PAGEVHSRLGERGAA
-271 LHATARGIDTEPLT
+271 LHAAARGFDPAPLT
-285 PLPPAPTFRE
+285 PRPPPPAFRE
-295 AQTFEWAIDNLE
+295 AQTFEWPIDNLE
-307 PFLFV
+307 PFLFA
-312 ARGGVSRLAARLD
+312 ARGAASRLTARLD

-338 RLEPEG
+338 KLEPEG

-362 LSLIRLHLEAK
+362 LSLVRLHLEGE

-384 LAHPDVPRQAQLS
+384 LAHPDVPREIQLS

-455 PRPGRGMLA
+455 PRPGRGLLA

-479 AETGEGGVASSPHL
+479 EDE
-493 VPVPDLGQC
+493 D
-502 AAGSETTGNGASPG
+502 
-516 NAAPRSARAPCP
+516 RAPCP
-528 APLQLNPLP
+528 APVRINPLP
-537 SEGRHVRIEGAVR
+537 TEERHVRIEGAVR

-558 EEGWWREAPALRDY
+558 EEGWWRKAPALRDY

-577 RSGAVCRIYRDRL
+577 RSGAVCRIYRDRT
-590 SERWFADGMYD
+590 SERWFADGVYD

>member
-1 MPPAATDRIMPAEPG
+1 MPGKRKA
-16 TRIACMKVML
+16 RIACLRAAL
-26 FALAAYLR
+26 FPLAAYLR
-34 GAPELDREAF
+34 GAPELAREAV

-59 LARRAGV
+59 LARRTGV

-72 VQARNIESGLVDRVR
+72 AQARNIESGLVSRTR
-87 DSEREHTAQEVLLDI
+87 DPEREHTAQEVLLEI
-102 AGGFSPRV
+102 ADAFSPRV
-110 EDGGKG
+110 EDGGEG
-116 TVYLDLAGIG
+116 MVYLDLAGIS
-126 PTSAGNDA
+126 PASAGN
-134 RRRARDRG
+134 G
-142 AANPLLPPGTDGDE
+142 E
-156 HCLGQSIMRDM
+156 HSLGQSIMRDM
-167 DAAGIPGRV
+167 DAAGLPGRV

-188 AALPRSPNVVAPRSE
+188 AALPRSPNVVAPRGE
-203 ARFLAPLPIEFL
+203 ARFLAPLPLKSL
-215 FVHGGRGASRSG
+215 FEDGSRDPDS
-227 NAAPDGDEREILH
+227 AQDGDDFGVLH

-251 ELAGL
+251 DLAGL
-256 PADEVHSRLGERGAA
+256 PAAEVHSRLGERGTA
-271 LHATARGIDTEPLT
+271 LHSAARGFDPEPLT
-285 PLPPAPTFRE
+285 PRPPPPTFRE
-295 AQTFEWAIDNLE
+295 SQTFEWPIDNLE

-312 ARGGVSRLAARLD
+312 ARGAVSRLAARLD
-325 ARGMGCK
+325 TRGMGCK

-338 RLEPEG
+338 KVEPEG

-362 LSLIRLHLEAK
+362 LSLIRLHLEAE

-464 VRTLRPPVEVEVLTA
+464 VRTLRPPVEVEVLTTESE
-479 AETGEGGVASSPHL
+479 ETDRV
-493 VPVPDLGQC
+493 
-502 AAGSETTGNGASPG
+502 
-516 NAAPRSARAPCP
+516 APCP
-528 APLQLNPLP
+528 TPRQINPLP
-537 SEGRHVRIEGAVR
+537 TDERHVRIEGAVR
-550 VAAGPWEI
+550 TAAGPWEI
-558 EEGWWREAPALRDY
+558 EEGWWREAPAMRDY

-577 RSGAVCRIYRDRL
+577 RSGAVCRIYRDRT
-590 SERWFADGMYD
+590 SERWFADGVYD

>member
-1 MPPAATDRIMPAEPG
+1 MPAERRK
-16 TRIACMKVML
+16 TRIACLRAML
-26 FALAAYLR
+26 FPLAAYLR
-34 GAPELDREAF
+34 GAPELAREAV

-72 VQARNIESGLVDRVR
+72 AQARNIESGLVSRVR
-87 DSEREHTAQEVLLDI
+87 DPERERTAREVLLEI
-102 AGGFSPRV
+102 AGAFSPRI
-110 EDGGKG
+110 EDGGEG
-116 TVYLDLAGIG
+116 MVYLDI
-126 PTSAGNDA
+126 
-134 RRRARDRG
+134 
-142 AANPLLPPGTDGDE
+142 AAADE
-156 HCLGQSIMRDM
+156 HGLGQSIMRDM
-167 DAAGIPGRV
+167 DAAGLPGRV

-188 AALPRSPNVVAPRSE
+188 AALPRSPNVVAPRGE
-203 ARFLAPLPIEFL
+203 ARFLAPLPLKSL
-215 FVHGGRGASRSG
+215 FEGGGCRPDSAE
-227 NAAPDGDEREILH
+227 DGDDEEILH

-251 ELAGL
+251 DLAGL
-256 PADEVHSRLGERGAA
+256 PAGEVHSRLGKRGAA
-271 LHATARGIDTEPLT
+271 LHAAARGVDPEPLV

-295 AQTFEWAIDNLE
+295 SQTLEWPIDNLE

-312 ARGGVSRLAARLD
+312 ARGAVERVAARLD

-338 RLEPEG
+338 KLEPEG

-362 LSLIRLHLEAK
+362 LSLIRLHLEGE

-479 AETGEGGVASSPHL
+479 EGEETDGL
-493 VPVPDLGQC
+493 
-502 AAGSETTGNGASPG
+502 
-516 NAAPRSARAPCP
+516 APCP
-528 APLQLNPLP
+528 APQQINPLP
-537 SEGRHVRIEGAVR
+537 TEERHVRIEGAVR
-550 VAAGPWEI
+550 TAAGPWEI

-577 RSGAVCRIYRDRL
+577 RSGAVCRIYRDRT
-590 SERWFADGMYD
+590 SERWFADGVYD

>member
-1 MPPAATDRIMPAEPG
+1 MPAKRRS
-16 TRIACMKVML
+16 RIACIRAAL
-26 FALAAYLR
+26 FPLAAYLR
-34 GAPELDREAF
+34 GAPELAREAV

-72 VQARNIESGLVDRVR
+72 TQARNIESGLVDRVR
-87 DSEREHTAQEVLLDI
+87 DPEREHTAQEVLLEI
-102 AGGFSPRV
+102 AGAFSPRV
-110 EDGGKG
+110 EDGGEG
-116 TVYLDLAGIG
+116 MVYLDIAV
-126 PTSAGNDA
+126 D
-134 RRRARDRG
+134 
-142 AANPLLPPGTDGDE
+142 DE
-156 HCLGQSIMRDM
+156 HSLGQTMMRDM
-167 DAAGIPGRV
+167 DAAGLPGRV

-188 AALPRSPNVVAPRSE
+188 AALPRSPNVVAPRGE
-203 ARFLAPLPIEFL
+203 ARFLAPLPLNSLLES
-215 FVHGGRGASRSG
+215 GGGSG
-227 NAAPDGDEREILH
+227 GTAPDGDDQEILH

-251 ELAGL
+251 DLAGL
-256 PADEVHSRLGERGAA
+256 PAGEVHSRLGGRGTA
-271 LHATARGIDTEPLT
+271 LHAAARGVDPAPLT
-285 PLPPAPTFRE
+285 PRPPPPTFRE
-295 AQTFEWAIDNLE
+295 SQTFEWPIDNLE

-312 ARGGVSRLAARLD
+312 ARGAVERLTARLE

-338 RLEPEG
+338 KLEPEG
-344 LHELAIELP
+344 FHELAIELP

-362 LSLIRLHLEAK
+362 LSLIRLNLEAA

-379 TSMQL
+379 LGMQL
-384 LAHPDVPRQAQLS
+384 AAHPDVPRQAQLS

-464 VRTLRPPVEVEVLTA
+464 VRTLRPPLEVEVLTV
-479 AETGEGGVASSPHL
+479 EAS
-493 VPVPDLGQC
+493 
-502 AAGSETTGNGASPG
+502 T
-516 NAAPRSARAPCP
+516 PCP
-528 APLQLNPLP
+528 EPVQINPLP
-537 SEGRHVRIEGAVR
+537 SDERHVRIEGPVR
-550 VAAGPWEI
+550 TAAGPWEI

-577 RSGAVCRIYRDRL
+577 RNGAVCRIYRDRR
-590 SERWFADGMYD
+590 SERWFADGVYD

>member
-1 MPPAATDRIMPAEPG
+1 MPARRKV
-16 TRIACMKVML
+16 RIACLKAAL
-26 FALAAYLR
+26 FPLAAYLR
-34 GAPELDREAF
+34 GAPELAREAV

-72 VQARNIESGLVDRVR
+72 AQARNIESGLVDRVR
-87 DSEREHTAQEVLLDI
+87 DPEREHTAQEVLLEI
-102 AGGFSPRV
+102 AGAFSPRV
-110 EDGGKG
+110 EDGGDG
-116 TVYLDLAGIG
+116 VAYLDLAGIS
-126 PTSAGNDA
+126 PACAGNGA
-134 RRRARDRG
+134 RGRGRDRG
-142 AANPLLPPGTDGDE
+142 AAHSLLPPGADNDE
-156 HCLGQSIMRDM
+156 HSLGQSIMRDM
-167 DAAGIPGRV
+167 DAAGLPGRV

-188 AALPRSPNVVAPRSE
+188 AALPRSPNVVAPRGE
-203 ARFLAPLPIEFL
+203 ARFLAPLPLKSL
-215 FVHGGRGASRSG
+215 FEGNGRGP
-227 NAAPDGDEREILH
+227 APAEVGDDEEILH

-251 ELAGL
+251 DLAGL
-256 PADEVHSRLGERGAA
+256 PAAEVHSRLGERGAA
-271 LHATARGIDTEPLT
+271 LHAAARGFDPEPLT

-295 AQTFEWAIDNLE
+295 AQTLEWPIDNLE

-312 ARGGVSRLAARLD
+312 TRGAVERVASRLD

-338 RLEPEG
+338 KLEPEG

-362 LSLIRLHLEAK
+362 LSLVRLHLEAE

-441 ADYDPP
+441 ADFDPP

-479 AETGEGGVASSPHL
+479 ESEET
-493 VPVPDLGQC
+493 D
-502 AAGSETTGNGASPG
+502 GA
-516 NAAPRSARAPCP
+516 APCP
-528 APLQLNPLP
+528 APRQINPLP
-537 SEGRHVRIEGAVR
+537 TEERHVRIEGAVR
-550 VAAGPWEI
+550 TAAGPWEI

-577 RSGAVCRIYRDRL
+577 RSGAVCRIYRDRT
-590 SERWFADGMYD
+590 SERWFADGVYD

>member
-1 MPPAATDRIMPAEPG
+1 MPAKRRS
-16 TRIACMKVML
+16 RIACIRAAL
-26 FALAAYLR
+26 FPLAAYLR
-34 GAPELDREAF
+34 GAPELAREAV

-72 VQARNIESGLVDRVR
+72 TQARNIESGLVDRVR
-87 DSEREHTAQEVLLDI
+87 DPEREHTAQEVLLEI
-102 AGGFSPRV
+102 AGAFSPRV
-110 EDGGKG
+110 EDGGEG
-116 TVYLDLAGIG
+116 MVYLDIAV
-126 PTSAGNDA
+126 D
-134 RRRARDRG
+134 
-142 AANPLLPPGTDGDE
+142 DE
-156 HCLGQSIMRDM
+156 HSLGQTMMRDM
-167 DAAGIPGRV
+167 DAAGLPGRV

-188 AALPRSPNVVAPRSE
+188 AALPRSPNVVAPRGE
-203 ARFLAPLPIEFL
+203 ARFLAPLPLNSLLES
-215 FVHGGRGASRSG
+215 GGSG
-227 NAAPDGDEREILH
+227 SGGTVPNGDDQEILH

-251 ELAGL
+251 DLAGL
-256 PADEVHSRLGERGAA
+256 PAGEVHSRLGGRGAA
-271 LHATARGIDTEPLT
+271 LHAAARGVDPAPLT
-285 PLPPAPTFRE
+285 PRPPPPTFRE
-295 AQTFEWAIDNLE
+295 SQTFEWPIDNLE

-312 ARGGVSRLAARLD
+312 ARGAVERLTARLE

-338 RLEPEG
+338 KLEPEG

-362 LSLIRLHLEAK
+362 LSLIRLNLEAE

-379 TSMQL
+379 LGMQL
-384 LAHPDVPRQAQLS
+384 AAHPDVPRQAQLS

-464 VRTLRPPVEVEVLTA
+464 VRTLRPPLEVEVLTA
-479 AETGEGGVASSPHL
+479 EGP
-493 VPVPDLGQC
+493 
-502 AAGSETTGNGASPG
+502 
-516 NAAPRSARAPCP
+516 APCP
-528 APLQLNPLP
+528 EPVQINPLP
-537 SEGRHVRIEGAVR
+537 TDERHVRIEGPVR
-550 VAAGPWEI
+550 TAAGPWEI

-577 RSGAVCRIYRDRL
+577 RNGAVCRIYRDRT
-590 SERWFADGMYD
+590 SERWFADGVYD

>member
-1 MPPAATDRIMPAEPG
+1 MPGKRRRS
-16 TRIACMKVML
+16 RIACLKAAL
-26 FALAAYLR
+26 FPLAAYLR
-34 GAPELDREAF
+34 GAPELAREAV

-72 VQARNIESGLVDRVR
+72 AQARNIESGLVDRVR
-87 DSEREHTAQEVLLDI
+87 DPEREHTAQEVLLEI
-102 AGGFSPRV
+102 ASAFSPRV
-110 EDGGKG
+110 EDGGEG
-116 TVYLDLAGIG
+116 VAYLDLAGIS
-126 PTSAGNDA
+126 PACAGNGT
-134 RRRARDRG
+134 RGRGRDRD
-142 AANPLLPPGTDGDE
+142 AANSLLPPGADNDE
-156 HCLGQSIMRDM
+156 HSLGQSIMRDM
-167 DAAGIPGRV
+167 DAAGLPGRV

-188 AALPRSPNVVAPRSE
+188 AALPRSPNVVAPRGE
-203 ARFLAPLPIEFL
+203 ARFLAPLPLKSL
-215 FVHGGRGASRSG
+215 FEGNGRGPVSAE
-227 NAAPDGDEREILH
+227 DGDDEEILH

-251 ELAGL
+251 DLAGL
-256 PADEVHSRLGERGAA
+256 PAAEVHSRLGKRGAA
-271 LHATARGIDTEPLT
+271 LHAAARGFDPEPLT

-295 AQTFEWAIDNLE
+295 AQTLEWPIDNLE

-312 ARGGVSRLAARLD
+312 TRGAVERIASRLE

-338 RLEPEG
+338 KLEPEG

-362 LSLIRLHLEAK
+362 LSLVRLHLEAE

-441 ADYDPP
+441 ADFDPP

-464 VRTLRPPVEVEVLTA
+464 VRTLRPPVEVEVLTV
-479 AETGEGGVASSPHL
+479 E
-493 VPVPDLGQC
+493 
-502 AAGSETTGNGASPG
+502 SEAMDGA
-516 NAAPRSARAPCP
+516 APCP
-528 APLQLNPLP
+528 APRQINPLP
-537 SEGRHVRIEGAVR
+537 TEERHVRIEGTVR

-558 EEGWWREAPALRDY
+558 EEGWWRKAPALRDY
-572 WDVEL
+572 WDIEL
-577 RSGAVCRIYRDRL
+577 RSGAVCRIYRDRT
-590 SERWFADGMYD
+590 SERWFADGVYD

>member
-1 MPPAATDRIMPAEPG
+1 
-16 TRIACMKVML
+16 ML
-26 FALAAYLR
+26 FPLAAYLR
-34 GAPELDREAF
+34 GAPELAREAV
-44 VVHEG
+44 VVHQG

-72 VQARNIESGLVDRVR
+72 AQARNIESGLVSRVR
-87 DSEREHTAQEVLLDI
+87 DPERERTAREVLLEI
-102 AGGFSPRV
+102 AGAFSPRI
-110 EDGGKG
+110 EDGGEG
-116 TVYLDLAGIG
+116 MVYLDLAGI
-126 PTSAGNDA
+126 SAACAGSGVGG
-134 RRRARDRG
+134 RRRRRHERGRNNAHGQGERGRNNRRDNERG
-142 AANPLLPPGTDGDE
+142 RRAAADAVAADE
-156 HCLGQSIMRDM
+156 HGLGQSIMRDM
-167 DAAGIPGRV
+167 DAAGLPGRI

-188 AALPRSPNVVAPRSE
+188 AALPRSPNVVAPRGE
-203 ARFLAPLPIEFL
+203 ARFLAPLPLKSL
-215 FVHGGRGASRSG
+215 FEGGGCRPDSAE
-227 NAAPDGDEREILH
+227 DGDDEEILH

-251 ELAGL
+251 DLAGL
-256 PADEVHSRLGERGAA
+256 PAGEVHSRLGKRGAA
-271 LHATARGIDTEPLT
+271 LHAAARGVDPEPLV

-295 AQTFEWAIDNLE
+295 SQTLEWPIDNLE

-312 ARGGVSRLAARLD
+312 ARGAVERVAARLD

-338 RLEPEG
+338 KLEPEG

-362 LSLIRLHLEAK
+362 LSLIRLHLEGE

-420 GPNRVGSPRTRNGH
+420 GPNRIGSPRTRNGH

-441 ADYDPP
+441 ADFDPP

-479 AETGEGGVASSPHL
+479 EGEETDGL
-493 VPVPDLGQC
+493 
-502 AAGSETTGNGASPG
+502 
-516 NAAPRSARAPCP
+516 APCP
-528 APLQLNPLP
+528 APQQINPLP
-537 SEGRHVRIEGAVR
+537 TEERHVRIEGAVR
-550 VAAGPWEI
+550 TAAGPWEI
-558 EEGWWREAPALRDY
+558 EEGWWREAPVLRDY

-577 RSGAVCRIYRDRL
+577 RSGAVCRIYRDRT
-590 SERWFADGMYD
+590 SERWFADGVYD

>member
-1 MPPAATDRIMPAEPG
+1 MKAA
-16 TRIACMKVML
+16 L
-26 FALAAYLR
+26 FPLAAYLR
-34 GAPELDREAF
+34 GAPELAREAV

-49 PSARIVAASR
+49 PSARIVATSR

-72 VQARNIESGLVDRVR
+72 AQARNIESGLVDRVR
-87 DSEREHTAQEVLLDI
+87 DPEREHTAQEVLLEI
-102 AGGFSPRV
+102 ASAFSPRV
-110 EDGGKG
+110 EDGGEG
-116 TVYLDLAGIG
+116 VAYLDLAGIS
-126 PTSAGNDA
+126 PASAGNGA
-134 RRRARDRG
+134 RGRGRDRG
-142 AANPLLPPGTDGDE
+142 AAHSLLPPGADNDE
-156 HCLGQSIMRDM
+156 HSLGQSIMRDM
-167 DAAGIPGRV
+167 DAAGLPGRV

-188 AALPRSPNVVAPRSE
+188 AALPRSPNVVAPRGE
-203 ARFLAPLPIEFL
+203 ARFLAPLPLKSL
-215 FVHGGRGASRSG
+215 FEDG
-227 NAAPDGDEREILH
+227 NRDPDSAQDGDDFGVLH

-251 ELAGL
+251 DLAGL
-256 PADEVHSRLGERGAA
+256 PAAEVHSRLGERGAA
-271 LHATARGIDTEPLT
+271 LHAAAQGFDPKPLT

-295 AQTFEWAIDNLE
+295 SQTFEWPIDNLE

-312 ARGGVSRLAARLD
+312 ARGAVSRLADRLD
-325 ARGMGCK
+325 ARGMGCR

-338 RLEPEG
+338 KVEPEG

-362 LSLIRLHLEAK
+362 LSLIRLHLEAE

-434 LPERFRL
+434 LPERFHL

-479 AETGEGGVASSPHL
+479 ESEET
-493 VPVPDLGQC
+493 D
-502 AAGSETTGNGASPG
+502 
-516 NAAPRSARAPCP
+516 RATPCP
-528 APLQLNPLP
+528 APRQINPLP
-537 SEGRHVRIEGAVR
+537 TEDRHVRIEGAVR
-550 VAAGPWEI
+550 TAAGPWEI

-577 RSGAVCRIYRDRL
+577 RSGAVCRIYRDRM
-590 SERWFADGMYD
+590 SERWFADGVYD

>member
-1 MPPAATDRIMPAEPG
+1 MKAA
-16 TRIACMKVML
+16 L
-26 FALAAYLR
+26 FPLAAYLR
-34 GAPELDREAF
+34 GAPELAREAV

-72 VQARNIESGLVDRVR
+72 AQARNIESGLVSRAR
-87 DSEREHTAQEVLLDI
+87 DPEREHTAQEVLFEI
-102 AGGFSPRV
+102 AGSFSPRV
-110 EDGGKG
+110 EDGGEG
-116 TVYLDLAGIG
+116 MVYLDLAGIS
-126 PTSAGNDA
+126 PASAGNGA
-134 RRRARDRG
+134 RRRDRT
-142 AANPLLPPGTDGDE
+142 AADTLLPPGAGNDE
-156 HCLGQSIMRDM
+156 HSLGQSIMRDM
-167 DAAGIPGRV
+167 DAAGLPGRV

-188 AALPRSPNVVAPRSE
+188 AALPRSPNVVAPRGE
-203 ARFLAPLPIEFL
+203 ARFLAPLPLKSL
-215 FVHGGRGASRSG
+215 FEGNSRD
-227 NAAPDGDEREILH
+227 PDSTQDDDFGVLH

-251 ELAGL
+251 DLAGL
-256 PADEVHSRLGERGAA
+256 PAAEVHSRLGEHGTA
-271 LHATARGIDTEPLT
+271 LHFAARGFDPEPLT
-285 PLPPAPTFRE
+285 PRPPPPTFRE
-295 AQTFEWAIDNLE
+295 SQTFEWPIDNLE

-312 ARGGVSRLAARLD
+312 ARGAVSRLAARLD

-338 RLEPEG
+338 KVEPEG

-362 LSLIRLHLEAK
+362 LSLIRLHLEAE

-479 AETGEGGVASSPHL
+479 ASEEASS
-493 VPVPDLGQC
+493 V
-502 AAGSETTGNGASPG
+502 
-516 NAAPRSARAPCP
+516 APCP
-528 APLQLNPLP
+528 APLQINPLP
-537 SEGRHVRIEGAVR
+537 TEDRHVRIEGAVR
-550 VAAGPWEI
+550 TAAGPWEI

-577 RSGAVCRIYRDRL
+577 RNGAVCRIYRDRT
-590 SERWFADGMYD
+590 SERWFADGVYD

>member
-1 MPPAATDRIMPAEPG
+1 MPGKRRRS
-16 TRIACMKVML
+16 RIACIKAAL
-26 FALAAYLR
+26 FPLAAYLR
-34 GAPELDREAF
+34 GAPELAREAV

-72 VQARNIESGLVDRVR
+72 AQARNIESGLVDRVR
-87 DSEREHTAQEVLLDI
+87 DPEREHTAQEVLLEI
-102 AGGFSPRV
+102 AGAFSPRV
-110 EDGGKG
+110 EDGGEG
-116 TVYLDLAGIG
+116 VAYLDLAGIS
-126 PTSAGNDA
+126 PACAGNGA
-134 RRRARDRG
+134 RGRGRDRD
-142 AANPLLPPGTDGDE
+142 AANSLLPPGADDDE
-156 HCLGQSIMRDM
+156 HSLGQSIMRDM
-167 DAAGIPGRV
+167 DAAGLPGRV
-176 GIAGSKLAARAA
+176 GIAGSKLASRAA
-188 AALPRSPNVVAPRSE
+188 AVLPRSPNVVAPRGE
-203 ARFLAPLPIEFL
+203 ARFLAPLPLKSL
-215 FVHGGRGASRSG
+215 FEGNGRGPVSAE
-227 NAAPDGDEREILH
+227 DGDDQEILH

-251 ELAGL
+251 DLAGL
-256 PADEVHSRLGERGAA
+256 PAAEVHSRLGERGAA
-271 LHATARGIDTEPLT
+271 LHAAARGFDPEPLT

-295 AQTFEWAIDNLE
+295 SQTLEWPIDNLE

-312 ARGGVSRLAARLD
+312 TRGAVERVASRLD

-338 RLEPEG
+338 KLEPEG

-362 LSLIRLHLEAK
+362 LSLVRLHLEAE

-441 ADYDPP
+441 ADFDPP

-479 AETGEGGVASSPHL
+479 ESEETDS
-493 VPVPDLGQC
+493 
-502 AAGSETTGNGASPG
+502 T
-516 NAAPRSARAPCP
+516 APCP
-528 APLQLNPLP
+528 APLQINPLP
-537 SEGRHVRIEGAVR
+537 TEEQHVRIEGAVR
-550 VAAGPWEI
+550 TAAGPWEI

-577 RSGAVCRIYRDRL
+577 RSGAVCRIYRDRT
-590 SERWFADGMYD
+590 SERWFADGVYD

>member
-1 MPPAATDRIMPAEPG
+1 MPARRKS
-16 TRIACMKVML
+16 RIACMKAAL
-26 FALAAYLR
+26 FPLAAYLR
-34 GAPELDREAF
+34 GAPELAREAV

-72 VQARNIESGLVDRVR
+72 AQARNIESGLVDRVR
-87 DSEREHTAQEVLLDI
+87 DPEREHTAREVLLEI
-102 AGGFSPRV
+102 AGAFSPRV
-110 EDGGKG
+110 EDGGEG
-116 TVYLDLAGIG
+116 MAYLDI
-126 PTSAGNDA
+126 
-134 RRRARDRG
+134 
-142 AANPLLPPGTDGDE
+142 AADDE
-156 HCLGQSIMRDM
+156 HSLGQSMMRDM
-167 DAAGIPGRV
+167 DAAGLPGRV

-188 AALPRSPNVVAPRSE
+188 AALPRSPNVVAPRGE
-203 ARFLAPLPIEFL
+203 ARFLAPLPLKSL
-215 FVHGGRGASRSG
+215 FEGNGRGPAS
-227 NAAPDGDEREILH
+227 AEDGDDEEILH

-251 ELAGL
+251 DLAGL
-256 PADEVHSRLGERGAA
+256 PAAEIHSRLGERGAA
-271 LHATARGIDTEPLT
+271 LHAAARGFDPEPLT

-295 AQTFEWAIDNLE
+295 SQTLEWPIDNLE

-312 ARGGVSRLAARLD
+312 ARGAVERVAARLD

-338 RLEPEG
+338 KLEPEG

-362 LSLIRLHLEAK
+362 LSLVRLHLEAE

-441 ADYDPP
+441 TDFDPP
-447 PPPRIRLE
+447 PPPRIRLD

-479 AETGEGGVASSPHL
+479 ESEET
-493 VPVPDLGQC
+493 DN
-502 AAGSETTGNGASPG
+502 T
-516 NAAPRSARAPCP
+516 APCP
-528 APLQLNPLP
+528 APRQINPLP
-537 SEGRHVRIEGAVR
+537 TDERHVRIEGAVR
-550 VAAGPWEI
+550 TAAGPWEI
-558 EEGWWREAPALRDY
+558 EEGWWRKAPALRDY

-577 RSGAVCRIYRDRL
+577 RSGAVCRIYRDRT
-590 SERWFADGMYD
+590 SERWFADGVYD

>member
-1 MPPAATDRIMPAEPG
+1 MPGKRKA
-16 TRIACMKVML
+16 RIACMKAAL
-26 FALAAYLR
+26 FPLAAYLR
-34 GAPELDREAF
+34 GAPELAREAV

-72 VQARNIESGLVDRVR
+72 AQARNIESGLVDRVR
-87 DSEREHTAQEVLLDI
+87 DQEREHTAQEVLLEI
-102 AGGFSPRV
+102 AGAFSPRV
-110 EDGGKG
+110 EDGAEGM
-116 TVYLDLAGIG
+116 VYLDI
-126 PTSAGNDA
+126 
-134 RRRARDRG
+134 
-142 AANPLLPPGTDGDE
+142 AAEDE
-156 HCLGQSIMRDM
+156 HSFGQTMMRDM
-167 DAAGIPGRV
+167 DAAGLPGRV

-188 AALPRSPNVVAPRSE
+188 AALPRSPNVVAPRGE
-203 ARFLAPLPIEFL
+203 ARFLAPLPL
-215 FVHGGRGASRSG
+215 NSLLGSGGRG
-227 NAAPDGDEREILH
+227 AAPDGDDQEILH

-251 ELAGL
+251 DLAGL
-256 PADEVHSRLGERGAA
+256 PAGEVHSRLGERGAA
-271 LHATARGIDTEPLT
+271 LHAAAQGVDPAPLT
-285 PLPPAPTFRE
+285 PRPPPPTFRE
-295 AQTFEWAIDNLE
+295 SQTLEWSIDNLE

-312 ARGGVSRLAARLD
+312 ARGGVERLTARLE

-338 RLEPEG
+338 KLEPEG

-362 LSLIRLHLEAK
+362 LSLVRLHLEGE

-379 TSMQL
+379 TGMQL

-464 VRTLRPPVEVEVLTA
+464 VRTLRPPLEVEVLTI
-479 AETGEGGVASSPHL
+479 EDGDG
-493 VPVPDLGQC
+493 
-502 AAGSETTGNGASPG
+502 
-516 NAAPRSARAPCP
+516 APCP
-528 APLQLNPLP
+528 EPVRINPLP
-537 SEGRHVRIEGAVR
+537 TDERHVRIEGPVR
-550 VAAGPWEI
+550 TAAGPWEI

-577 RSGAVCRIYRDRL
+577 RNGAVCRLYRDRR
-590 SERWFADGMYD
+590 SKRWFADGVYD

>member
-1 MPPAATDRIMPAEPG
+1 MPGKRRRA
-16 TRIACMKVML
+16 RIACLKAAL
-26 FALAAYLR
+26 FPLAAYLR
-34 GAPELDREAF
+34 GAPELAREAV

-72 VQARNIESGLVDRVR
+72 AQARNIESGLVDRVR
-87 DSEREHTAQEVLLDI
+87 DPEREHTAQEVLLEI
-102 AGGFSPRV
+102 AGAFSPRV
-110 EDGGKG
+110 EDGGEG
-116 TVYLDLAGIG
+116 VAYLDLAGIS
-126 PTSAGNDA
+126 PASAGNGA
-134 RRRARDRG
+134 RGRGRDRG
-142 AANPLLPPGTDGDE
+142 AVHSLLPPGDDE
-156 HCLGQSIMRDM
+156 HSLGQSIMRDM
-167 DAAGIPGRV
+167 DAAGLPGRV

-188 AALPRSPNVVAPRSE
+188 AVLPRSPNVVAPRGE
-203 ARFLAPLPIEFL
+203 ARFLAPLPLKSL
-215 FVHGGRGASRSG
+215 FEGNGRGPVSAEV
-227 NAAPDGDEREILH
+227 GDDEEILH

-251 ELAGL
+251 DLAGL
-256 PADEVHSRLGERGAA
+256 PAAEVHSRLGERGAA
-271 LHATARGIDTEPLT
+271 LHAAAQGFDPEPLT

-295 AQTFEWAIDNLE
+295 AQTLEWPIDNLE

-312 ARGGVSRLAARLD
+312 TRGAVERVASRLD

-338 RLEPEG
+338 KLEPEG

-362 LSLIRLHLEAK
+362 LSLVRLHLEAE

-441 ADYDPP
+441 ADFDPP

-479 AETGEGGVASSPHL
+479 ESEETDS
-493 VPVPDLGQC
+493 
-502 AAGSETTGNGASPG
+502 T
-516 NAAPRSARAPCP
+516 APCP
-528 APLQLNPLP
+528 APLQINPLP
-537 SEGRHVRIEGAVR
+537 TEEQHVRIEGAVR
-550 VAAGPWEI
+550 TAAGPWEI

-577 RSGAVCRIYRDRL
+577 RSGAVCRIYRDRT
-590 SERWFADGMYD
+590 SERWFADGVYD

>member
-1 MPPAATDRIMPAEPG
+1 MPGKRKA
-16 TRIACMKVML
+16 RIACMRAAL
-26 FALAAYLR
+26 FPLAAYLR
-34 GAPELDREAF
+34 GAPELAREAV

-72 VQARNIESGLVDRVR
+72 AQARNIESGLVSRTR
-87 DSEREHTAQEVLLDI
+87 DPEREHTAQEVLLEI
-102 AGGFSPRV
+102 ADTFSPRV
-110 EDGGKG
+110 EDGGEG
-116 TVYLDLAGIG
+116 MVYLDLAGVS
-126 PTSAGNDA
+126 PASAENG
-134 RRRARDRG
+134 
-142 AANPLLPPGTDGDE
+142 E
-156 HCLGQSIMRDM
+156 HGLGQAIMRDM
-167 DAAGIPGRV
+167 DAAGLPGRV

-188 AALPRSPNVVAPRSE
+188 AALPRSPNVVAPRGE
-203 ARFLAPLPIEFL
+203 ARFLEPLPLKSL
-215 FVHGGRGASRSG
+215 FEGDSRGPG
-227 NAAPDGDEREILH
+227 NAASDSDDQEILH

-251 ELAGL
+251 DLAGL
-256 PADEVHSRLGERGAA
+256 PAAEVHSRLGKRGAA
-271 LHATARGIDTEPLT
+271 LHSAARGFDPEPLT
-285 PLPPAPTFRE
+285 PRPPAPTFRE
-295 AQTFEWAIDNLE
+295 SQTFEWPIDNLE

-312 ARGGVSRLAARLD
+312 ARGAVSRLADRLD

-338 RLEPEG
+338 KVEPEG

-362 LSLIRLHLEAK
+362 LSLIRLHLEDE

-434 LPERFRL
+434 LPERFHL

-479 AETGEGGVASSPHL
+479 ESEET
-493 VPVPDLGQC
+493 D
-502 AAGSETTGNGASPG
+502 
-516 NAAPRSARAPCP
+516 RATPCP
-528 APLQLNPLP
+528 APRQINPLP
-537 SEGRHVRIEGAVR
+537 TEDRHVRIEGAVR
-550 VAAGPWEI
+550 TAAGPWEI

-577 RSGAVCRIYRDRL
+577 RNGAVCRIYRDRT
-590 SERWFADGMYD
+590 SERWFADGVYD

>member
-1 MPPAATDRIMPAEPG
+1 MPAERKA
-16 TRIACMKVML
+16 RIACMRAAL
-26 FALAAYLR
+26 FPLAAYLR
-34 GAPELDREAF
+34 GAPELVREAV

-72 VQARNIESGLVDRVR
+72 AQARNMESSLVDRVR
-87 DSEREHTAQEVLLDI
+87 DPERERTAQEVLLEI

-110 EDGGKG
+110 EDAGEGM
-116 TVYLDLAGIG
+116 VYFDLAGV
-126 PTSAGNDA
+126 A
-134 RRRARDRG
+134 
-142 AANPLLPPGTDGDE
+142 GDE
-156 HCLGQSIMRDM
+156 HGLGQSILRDM
-167 DAAGIPGRV
+167 DAAGLPGRV

-188 AALPRSPNVVAPRSE
+188 AALPRSPNVVAGRGE
-203 ARFLAPLPIEFL
+203 ARFLAPLPLESL
-215 FVHGGRGASRSG
+215 FELGGGGSGSTATVGRESPRAPKRSRSG
-227 NAAPDGDEREILH
+227 QDARVPGARDGDGEEILR

-251 ELAGL
+251 DLAGL
-256 PADEVHSRLGERGAA
+256 PAGEVHSRLGERGAA
-271 LHATARGIDTEPLT
+271 LHAAARGFDPAPLV
-285 PLPPAPTFRE
+285 PRPPPPAFRE
-295 AQTFEWAIDNLE
+295 SQTFEWPIDNLE
-307 PFLFV
+307 PFLFA
-312 ARGGVSRLAARLD
+312 ARGAVSRLAARLD

-338 RLEPEG
+338 RVEPEG

-362 LSLIRLHLEAK
+362 LSLVRLHLEGE

-384 LAHPDVPRQAQLS
+384 LAHPDVPREIQLS

-479 AETGEGGVASSPHL
+479 EGSESPPPGAGAPAGRPGAAGGVAVSDRGVGTEADAASSGPSR
-493 VPVPDLGQC
+493 P
-502 AAGSETTGNGASPG
+502 AS
-516 NAAPRSARAPCP
+516 APCP
-528 APLQLNPLP
+528 APVRINPLP
-537 SEGRHVRIEGAVR
+537 TEERHVRIEGAVR
-550 VAAGPWEI
+550 AAAGPWEI

-577 RSGAVCRIYRDRL
+577 RSGAVCRIYRDRM
-590 SERWFADGMYD
+590 SERWFADGVYD